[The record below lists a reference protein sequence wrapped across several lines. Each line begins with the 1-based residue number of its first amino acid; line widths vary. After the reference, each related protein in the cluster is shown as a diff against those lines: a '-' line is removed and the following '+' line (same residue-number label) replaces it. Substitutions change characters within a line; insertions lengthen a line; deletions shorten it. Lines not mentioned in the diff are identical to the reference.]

1 MIATRA
7 PAAVQTLARNP
18 VDAARIALLAKVAAA
33 QGDLALRQATLGAL
47 VALGQADA
55 AILAEL
61 TRLDSRVPQKP
72 QISLDAAS
80 LAEISDPGD
89 GGPIADLY
97 LAIAETATLALG
109 PSLEALGV
117 TKKQRVDARGG
128 HPLRVAVSEWMG
140 ALGVSVNFE
149 LYQGGKQGAVQGVF
163 GEEHAVV
170 IGADIQTPLDASARS
185 AVARE
190 VFALRRGITTLRTR
204 DDAAVA
210 SMAIAACNE
219 MGVALPNPGYASF
232 AEVQRVVKKEISR
245 KVKKQATD
253 AAQRFASSGQDPRAW
268 ASAARRSIDRM
279 AAVASGDVSIVIAEM
294 LGVPRERLGDAV
306 PDNDRAR
313 NLLAFVLSPRYLEIR
328 RKLGMVAR

>member
-1 MIATRA
+1 M
-7 PAAVQTLARNP
+7 
-18 VDAARIALLAKVAAA
+18 
-33 QGDLALRQATLGAL
+33 
-47 VALGQADA
+47 ALGQADA

-109 PSLEALGV
+109 
-117 TKKQRVDARGG
+117 
-128 HPLRVAVSEWMG
+128 
-140 ALGVSVNFE
+140 VSVNFE

-170 IGADIQTPLDASARS
+170 IGADIQSPLDASARS